1 MSRSTTHSTLTAPN
15 TTSTP
20 TTAHDDDNSAGI
32 RSLIVLVIT
41 FCLVLLL
48 TAVVVSLIR
57 KKRLDRLRHQLMP
70 YYSYDPREDG
80 DDWEAELLDDSF
92 DFHLKDYKST
102 I

>member
-48 TAVVVSLIR
+48 TAVVSVFKAIQSNTHLIN
-57 KKRLDRLRHQLMP
+57 
-70 YYSYDPREDG
+70 G
-80 DDWEAELLDDSF
+80 F
-92 DFHLKDYKST
+92 
-102 I
+102 